1 MSTKQFYLLGESP
14 STAREVELPSTVD
27 FEELQNIVA
36 SHFAIVK
43 PNGVGFVHN
52 DRRLNAVT
60 EVLENEEPIV
70 ISINGNAV
78 RDVPGPAGI
87 PYFGNYLEIYPDHIG
102 NHQRLFE
109 KYGPLFVTN
118 SMGNR
123 LYQTNNAE
131 LSNIFLAEDHYF
143 TKDIVP
149 GHPLHPI
156 KNQEAGVFL
165 ADTNTE
171 QWRLAHKFL
180 PPALGPKAVRHYA
193 PTMQRTVEQSFKVF
207 DELDEKGEAWNV
219 YQYMLKLGSQA
230 VGKLVLGMD
239 FAHFQEVDS
248 PLHEMV
254 LKIAENLE
262 LNKRV
267 SSMGAWYAK
276 MPFGDPKKM
285 RDISARIMEMMTESI
300 ARASKGQEDL
310 ELQDAALKAE
320 NVVDYFLRA
329 KDNKGNKLPPS
340 QFAPTLLVAT
350 GAGFT
355 TTSSLLSWLIY
366 SLVKYPGNQERLL
379 QELVDND
386 WDEDTH
392 VTAETTNKLSF
403 LDKFIKETQRLHN
416 PSFQPGRTSKVDMI
430 LPGGYKLPK
439 GAVVISALHHMHNNK
454 DVWENPGRFDPDR
467 WDTEQVKNRPPG
479 SYIPFAT
486 GPRMCVGF
494 NFALQEI
501 KVFLPKLV
509 YRYKFSL
516 AQDGPVDYDPYF
528 QLIRPNNLNLVLSL
542 FLLDADDKMVLTKD
556 EKALHDQV
564 NLLPRRQ
571 LATALAT
578 LSAALLLVVIDQNG
592 ISVIIPTIA
601 KDLDAGATISWA
613 GTSSLVANTCFQM
626 LYGRLSD
633 VFGRKVIFVSA
644 ALLLCVA
651 DLLCSLSQ
659 NAIMFY
665 VSRAIAGI
673 GGGGVQNLV
682 NIIISDIVTLEQ
694 RGKIQG
700 VVGGTVGLGNVIGP
714 FIAAGIMQKSSWR
727 AFFWLLT
734 PLSFITAVL
743 SYLFLPSKPA
753 TIGFREGISK
763 IDWVGSLVSG
773 AGIVLLLIP
782 ISGVGGALFIAFI
795 GWEWKMAKLPMMP
808 IDIYKNSSLAIM
820 LAQNCLLGAVYQ
832 SYLYYVPLYLQ
843 NPHQYSAIKSA
854 AVYTPLVA
862 TQMIASVGSGQYISR
877 RLRYG
882 EVLIFGF
889 AVWTLSIA
897 VIAVILGVVGMG
909 VGCIFQPTLI
919 ALQAHSPKSR
929 RAVIISNRNFYRCIG
944 GACGLAVSA
953 AVLQAQ
959 LRATLPTEY
968 KDLASS
974 TYVLPESMRQVPA
987 VLDAYMSASHS
998 VFILQV
1004 PLIGLCLLGTAFIRD
1019 RGLEPVKDT

>member
-1 MSTKQFYLLGESP
+1 MSTKQFYLSGESP
-14 STAREVELPSTVD
+14 STAREVELPPNLE
-27 FEELQNIVA
+27 FEELQNIAA

-52 DRRLNAVT
+52 DRRLNAVS
-60 EVLENEEPIV
+60 EVLEKEEPIAV
-70 ISINGNAV
+70 SINGNAV
-78 RDVPGPAGI
+78 RDVPGPAGV
-87 PYFGNYLEIYPDHIG
+87 PYFGNYLETYPDHIG

-118 SMGNR
+118 NMGNR

-143 TKDIVP
+143 TKEIVP

-239 FAHFQEVDS
+239 FAHFEEVDS

-285 RDISARIMEMMTESI
+285 RDISTRIMEMMTESI

-386 WDEDTH
+386 WDDDTH

-416 PSFQPGRTSKVDMI
+416 PSFQPGRTAKVDMI
-430 LPGGYKLPK
+430 LPGGYRLPK

-528 QLIRPNNLNLVLSL
+528 QLIRPNNLYVQ
-542 FLLDADDKMVLTKD
+542 A
-556 EKALHDQV
+556 EKRV
-564 NLLPRRQ
+564 KWP
-571 LATALAT
+571 
-578 LSAALLLVVIDQNG
+578 
-592 ISVIIPTIA
+592 
-601 KDLDAGATISWA
+601 
-613 GTSSLVANTCFQM
+613 
-626 LYGRLSD
+626 
-633 VFGRKVIFVSA
+633 
-644 ALLLCVA
+644 
-651 DLLCSLSQ
+651 
-659 NAIMFY
+659 
-665 VSRAIAGI
+665 
-673 GGGGVQNLV
+673 
-682 NIIISDIVTLEQ
+682 
-694 RGKIQG
+694 
-700 VVGGTVGLGNVIGP
+700 
-714 FIAAGIMQKSSWR
+714 
-727 AFFWLLT
+727 
-734 PLSFITAVL
+734 
-743 SYLFLPSKPA
+743 
-753 TIGFREGISK
+753 
-763 IDWVGSLVSG
+763 
-773 AGIVLLLIP
+773 
-782 ISGVGGALFIAFI
+782 
-795 GWEWKMAKLPMMP
+795 
-808 IDIYKNSSLAIM
+808 
-820 LAQNCLLGAVYQ
+820 
-832 SYLYYVPLYLQ
+832 
-843 NPHQYSAIKSA
+843 
-854 AVYTPLVA
+854 
-862 TQMIASVGSGQYISR
+862 
-877 RLRYG
+877 
-882 EVLIFGF
+882 
-889 AVWTLSIA
+889 
-897 VIAVILGVVGMG
+897 
-909 VGCIFQPTLI
+909 
-919 ALQAHSPKSR
+919 PKS
-929 RAVIISNRNFYRCIG
+929 
-944 GACGLAVSA
+944 
-953 AVLQAQ
+953 
-959 LRATLPTEY
+959 E
-968 KDLASS
+968 
-974 TYVLPESMRQVPA
+974 
-987 VLDAYMSASHS
+987 
-998 VFILQV
+998 
-1004 PLIGLCLLGTAFIRD
+1004 
-1019 RGLEPVKDT
+1019 